1 MNVMEDIKKTVDI
14 LDNIDIYS
22 NGLNEELSIV
32 DGKMQD
38 LLHYVENNKINI
50 LWCYRYVREMKRLR
64 LERRRIRND
73 MELLN
78 KFNEHK
84 NKLISKDNRQF
95 LLAEMNKR
103 EKQLNQ
109 PYKNRQY
116 GEEELE
122 GVLKNKSQDS

>member
-1 MNVMEDIKKTVDI
+1 MNVVEDIKKTVDI
-14 LDNIDIYS
+14 LDNIDTYS
-22 NGLNEELSIV
+22 NGLSEELSIV
-32 DGKMQD
+32 DGKIQD

-64 LERRRIRND
+64 LDRRRIRND

-78 KFNEHK
+78 KFSEHK

-122 GVLKNKSQDS
+122 DVLKNKSQDS

>member
-14 LDNIDIYS
+14 LDNIDTYN
-22 NGLNEELSIV
+22 NGLSEELSIV

-50 LWCYRYVREMKRLR
+50 LWCYRYVREIKRLR

-78 KFNEHK
+78 KFSEHK

-122 GVLKNKSQDS
+122 DVLKNKSQDS

>member
-14 LDNIDIYS
+14 LDNIDTYS
-22 NGLNEELSIV
+22 NGLSEELSIV

-50 LWCYRYVREMKRLR
+50 LWCYRYVREIKRLR

-78 KFNEHK
+78 KFSEHK

-122 GVLKNKSQDS
+122 DVLKNKSQDS